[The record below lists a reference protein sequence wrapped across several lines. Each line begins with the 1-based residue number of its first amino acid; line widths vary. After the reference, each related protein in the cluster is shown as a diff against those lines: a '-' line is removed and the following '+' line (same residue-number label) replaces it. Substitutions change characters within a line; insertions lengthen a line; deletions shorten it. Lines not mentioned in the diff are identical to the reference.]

1 MKKLITSAVTV
12 FSLLTAAVITPAAG
26 AYAADALWPL
36 DSSYTEVTTQFDPSR
51 NYGDVSGYHN
61 AIDIPADYGA
71 NIYAAC
77 DGVCVSAEW
86 MGAYGNMVILYHE
99 QLGIYTFYAH
109 CSSVAV
115 APGEAVSAGRVIGY
129 VGSTGQS
136 YGNHLHFGICTNLL
150 GGYPTIT
157 YYDPQTYFDYGEAE
171 APEDCG
177 CTDEY
182 AGTYVTKGVDTYL
195 NIRSG
200 HSTSSAIL
208 GTIEPG
214 EEFNVIKADGE
225 WAHIE
230 YKGVIG
236 CCSME
241 FIQKTGDVVSSIT
254 AVDTTHPEGT
264 LKTGSLFYVRGNL
277 TSNLMITRVWGGV
290 YASDGITD
298 VQTAEDTPDSL
309 TYDLAGIDKR
319 ILFDALEEG
328 DYVFRICAQDSS
340 GQVYIISSSVFSISD
355 GVGSGDINDDGEVT
369 VADAVMLQSYL
380 LGKESLSEEQVSAAD
395 LDRDQKVT
403 VFDFV
408 LMKKKISGS

>member
-1 MKKLITSAVTV
+1 MKKLITAAAMVT
-12 FSLLTAAVITPAAG
+12 SLLTAAVFSPAACV
-26 AYAADALWPL
+26 YAADALWPL
-36 DSSYTEVTTQFDPSR
+36 DSDYKEITVPFDPNR
-51 NYGDVSGYHN
+51 NSGDVSGYHN
-61 AIDIPADYGA
+61 AIDVPADYGS

-77 DGVCVSAEW
+77 DGVVVSAEY

-99 QLGIYTFYAH
+99 QKGIYTFYAH

-115 APGEAVSAGRVIGY
+115 APGEEVSAGRVIGY
-129 VGSTGQS
+129 VGSTGES

-150 GGYPTIT
+150 GGYPTLT
-157 YYDPQTYFDYGEAE
+157 YYDPQTYFDYGDAV

-177 CTDEY
+177 CTNEY
-182 AGTYVTKGVDTYL
+182 AGTYTTKDVDTFL

-200 HSTSSAIL
+200 HSTSSAVL

-214 EEFNVIKADGE
+214 AEFNVIKADGE

-230 YKGVIG
+230 YKGVLG

-241 FIQKTGDVVSSIT
+241 FIQKTGDIVSSIT
-254 AVDTTHPEGT
+254 ATDTTRPEGT
-264 LKTGSLFYVRGNL
+264 LSVGSLFYVRGNL
-277 TSNLMITRVWGGV
+277 TSNLLITKVWGGV
-290 YASDGITD
+290 YAADGITD
-298 VQTAEDTPDSL
+298 VQTAEDTPNAL

-328 DYVFRICAQDSS
+328 DYVFRIYAQDSS

-355 GVGSGDINDDGEVT
+355 GVGSGDINADGEVT

-380 LGKESLSEEQVSAAD
+380 LGSESFSEEQILAAD
-395 LDRDQKVT
+395 MDKDSKVT

-408 LMKKKISGS
+408 LMKKKISNS